1 MKNKRRVVCA
11 VVAGFM
17 ALLLLGGVFY
27 TIIANA
33 SMWF

>member
-1 MKNKRRVVCA
+1 MKNKKRVVCA

-27 TIIANA
+27 AVIANA
-33 SMWF
+33 AMW